1 MELRH
6 LEYFVAVADERNFT
20 RAATRLHIVQSA
32 VSAAIK
38 ALEREL
44 GAPLLDRNSKRV
56 LLTDAGAA
64 LLPRARD
71 VLEAARAAREI
82 VDEVTVGLRGTLRI
96 GIIGSITLYDL
107 PELLGNYHRR
117 YPGVRMLT
125 RAAPSG
131 TQGLLEAVADGSLDL
146 AFVSQPE
153 ENPAGV
159 VLRSLAFSVL
169 DLVMPAEHA
178 LDCSNPVT
186 IADLAGL
193 DFIDAPI
200 GYGTRTVIDRAF
212 DHAGIQRHVSIEI
225 ADLGTG
231 VDYVRHGLGVA
242 LLPRYLLDAVTDLP
256 VVPITDA
263 DLSLALSV
271 ATSAD
276 RPSTSAAKALLG
288 LVETAEHTT
297 HPLQA

>member
-20 RAATRLHIVQSA
+20 RAAGRLHIVQSA

-44 GAPLLDRNSKRV
+44 GATLLDRNSKRV

-64 LLPRARD
+64 LLPRARA
-71 VLEAARAAREI
+71 VLEAARSAREV
-82 VDEVTVGLRGTLRI
+82 VDEVNGGLRGSLRI

-107 PELLGNYHRR
+107 PKLLGHYHRR
-117 YPGVRMLT
+117 YPRVRLLT

-153 ENPAGV
+153 ERPAGV

-169 DLVMPAEHA
+169 DLVIPHEYV
-178 LDCSNPVT
+178 LDGSNGAS

-193 DFIDAPI
+193 DFIDAPV

-212 DHAGIQRHVSIEI
+212 DHAGIQRRVSIEI
-225 ADLGTG
+225 TDLATG

-242 LLPRYLLDAVTDLP
+242 LLPRYILDAVIDLP
-256 VVPITDA
+256 VVPVVDA
-263 DLSLALSV
+263 DLTLALSV
-271 ATSAD
+271 ATSAV
-276 RPSTSAAKALLG
+276 RPTTTAVEALLE
-288 LVETAEHTT
+288 LVEDTERAT
-297 HPLQA
+297 